1 MTDTSARATTAFTV
15 SPDDAALALRM
26 GWILAELRGR
36 LDPACTY
43 TAEQGVR
50 PAPTLVLETAQE
62 RDAVEGQV
70 EATKVLSALG
80 GLDPMKIDIATLSRH
95 RHWGDQA
102 PAGRPALKTPDMLR
116 SLVYRL
122 ICTRHP
128 RGSHFEDL
136 NATLRTKRIEDADYQ
151 LGPDGW
157 WYRVQWFLWAWDEA
171 LQDQLAAGKF
181 GTASSYELGRG
192 LSECYWGAT
201 NSRFSEELR
210 EQWSFVLGENRV
222 KALRDLSLRL
232 APVFNPYTAPAVI
245 ASLDAWEAVWND
257 ALRSGEWRTR
267 QQSAADC
274 KKYLAAMQEQ
284 ARIWRDLL
292 VTGRDPL
299 TLVTPSKLE
308 TVARDPRPILKAF
321 WWELVAAA
329 VLATG
334 LALTLTYA
342 SSWARG
348 ALAALATVGL
358 TASAI
363 VSWIK
368 SRAQS
373 VATRVG
379 AAVNQSVVNEAVNQA
394 ATLVEPKAGRARLLD
409 PLLRRSS

>member
-1 MTDTSARATTAFTV
+1 M
-15 SPDDAALALRM
+15 PAA
-26 GWILAELRGR
+26 
-36 LDPACTY
+36 
-43 TAEQGVR
+43 
-50 PAPTLVLETAQE
+50 
-62 RDAVEGQV
+62 
-70 EATKVLSALG
+70 
-80 GLDPMKIDIATLSRH
+80 
-95 RHWGDQA
+95 
-102 PAGRPALKTPDMLR
+102 RPALKTPDMLR

-128 RGSHFEDL
+128 PGSPFENL
-136 NATLRTKRIEDADYQ
+136 NATLRTKRIEAADYEI
-151 LGPDGW
+151 GTDGW

-201 NSRFSEELR
+201 NSRTADELKA
-210 EQWSFVLGENRV
+210 QWSFVLGENRV

-232 APVFNPYTAPAVI
+232 APVFNPYTTPAVI
-245 ASLDAWEAVWND
+245 ASLDAWRTVWKD
-257 ALRSGEWRTR
+257 ALASAEWGTPDRSE
-267 QQSAADC
+267 ADC
-274 KKYLAAMQEQ
+274 KRYLDAMEEQ

-308 TVARDPRPILKAF
+308 MVARDPRPILKAF

-329 VLATG
+329 VLAMG

-379 AAVNQSVVNEAVNQA
+379 AAVNQSVVDEAVNRA
-394 ATLVEPKAGRARLLD
+394 ATLVEPKTGRERLLD
-409 PLLRRSS
+409 PLVRRSS